1 MPLIFE
7 RIWYLSKKVF
17 VSILVL
23 CTFAIF
29 LTLKLKG
36 FYQPPKD
43 RLQLSTQYMEQAGAQ
58 ETAYGIYIR
67 DLRVGYLKRII
78 VPSRNGYKILEEGR
92 VKIKFL
98 EEKSELTMNLFG
110 DVDDQFRV
118 RTFLFQINS
127 GRDVIDIKGEVQD
140 GEAIVSMLARGR
152 SNVYHLPMKE
162 PPILVSAVIPYLVK
176 KGFDA
181 GSKKAVSI
189 PIFDPSTLASYDAMV
204 DLLGWEK
211 VRVADEVIRAFHVK
225 TVFKGLEIHGWVDEG
240 GSVVKELSPL
250 GLTIQKEGKGKQET
264 DFFDARLFSSIETT
278 GRIEDPRHTGF
289 LKVRIDAKDALKKVI
304 GRYYDL
310 EGDLLEITATKPG
323 TMNLDP
329 ARYLSPSAF
338 INSDDNQINAAA
350 RSMVKD
356 QRTPREEARAIEE
369 WVYKNVKKVPTFS
382 LPTAKDVFVKRVGD
396 CNEHAVLFAAL
407 ARAAGIP
414 CVIASGMVYA
424 SDGFYYHAWNLVNAE
439 GVWVPVDSTFGQFP
453 ADATHIVLT
462 VGDISDAIDIMQFL
476 TNIRIQVVEAR

>member
-1 MPLIFE
+1 
-7 RIWYLSKKVF
+7 LSKKVF

-23 CTFAIF
+23 CTFAVF
-29 LTLKLKG
+29 LALKLKS

-67 DLRVGYLKRII
+67 DLRIGYLKRII
-78 VPSRNGYKILEEGR
+78 IPARNGYKILEEGR
-92 VKIKFL
+92 MNIKFL
-98 EEKSELTMNLFG
+98 EEKSELALNLFG

-127 GRDVIDIKGEVQD
+127 GKDAVDIKGEVHD
-140 GEAIVSMLARGR
+140 GEAIVSVLARGQ

-176 KGFDA
+176 KGF
-181 GSKKAVSI
+181 GEESKKVISI
-189 PIFDPSTLASYDAMV
+189 PIFDPSTLASYDATI

-211 VRVADEVIRAFHVK
+211 VNVAGEAIRAFHVK

-250 GLTIQKEGKGKQET
+250 GLTIQKEGKGKQEAG
-264 DFFDARLFSSIETT
+264 FFDARLFSSIETT
-278 GRIEDPRHTGF
+278 GRIEDPRHTAF
-289 LKVRIDAKDALKKVI
+289 LKARIDAKDALKKVI

-310 EGDLLEITATKPG
+310 SGDLLEVRAAKPG

-338 INSDDNQINAAA
+338 INSDDGQIKAAA
-350 RSMVKD
+350 RSIGRNP
-356 QRTPREEARAIEE
+356 RTSREKVQAIEE

-424 SDGFYYHAWNLVNAE
+424 SDGFYYHAWNLVNVE

-462 VGDISDAIDIMQFL
+462 VGDISDAIEIMQFL